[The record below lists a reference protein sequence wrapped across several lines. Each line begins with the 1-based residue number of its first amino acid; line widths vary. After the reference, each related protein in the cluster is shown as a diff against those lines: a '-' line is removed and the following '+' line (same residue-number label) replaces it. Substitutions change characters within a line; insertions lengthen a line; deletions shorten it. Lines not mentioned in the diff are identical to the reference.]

1 MPHIAHPSGIK
12 QEIVDK
18 VVARRGRL
26 HAFPELNPIKT
37 ALVVIDL
44 DVGTVTRMRERITD
58 ELTNRLNVLATEL
71 RTAGGHVAWVT
82 TPIQKAT
89 ENFSAVFGERAAMY
103 EQESARGDAG
113 KIWPGLTVSQ
123 SDILAQKSGHSA
135 FFPGK
140 SDVHEQLQRLQID
153 SILIAGS
160 QTSVCCEASARDAA
174 ELDYKVTLISDL
186 LVTHR
191 EDAAEAALA
200 TFFRFYGDVRPSR
213 DALKLIG
220 VPR

>member
-1 MPHIAHPSGIK
+1 MPHITHPSGIK

-26 HAFPELNPIKT
+26 HAFPELNAPKT

-58 ELTNRLNVLATEL
+58 EFIDRLNAFTVKL
-71 RTAGGHVAWVT
+71 RAAGGHVAWVT

-89 ENFSAVFGERAAMY
+89 ENFKAVFGERAAVY

-113 KIWPGLTVSQ
+113 KTWPGLTVSQ
-123 SDILAQKSGHSA
+123 NDTLAQKSGHSA

-140 SDVHEQLQRLQID
+140 SDLHEQLQRLQID

-174 ELDYKVTLISDL
+174 ELGYKVTLISDL

-191 EDAAEAALA
+191 EDAAEATLA
-200 TFFRFYGDVRPSR
+200 TFFRFYGDVRPSGEIV
-213 DALKLIG
+213 KQIEG
-220 VPR
+220 Q